1 MSKNQQT
8 QTDGIVQASNIAV
21 RKLGDIASA
30 STVFG
35 APVQHGDVQV
45 IPCAEV
51 FGAMGSGGGSGH
63 EKGDE
68 GGEGGG
74 GGGVGRGRP
83 VAAIVITPHG
93 VRVEPVLDSTKVW
106 LAALTTLAFILAW
119 LSRLTRATHNA
130 EEDNAPSFNDAK
142 RAIRESERGT

>member
-1 MSKNQQT
+1 MSKNQQAA
-8 QTDGIVQASNIAV
+8 TDSIVQTSYTAV

-30 STVFG
+30 RSVFG
-35 APVQHGDVQV
+35 EPVQHGDIQV

-63 EKGDE
+63 EQDNE

-74 GGGVGRGRP
+74 GGGAARGRP

-106 LAALTTLAFILAW
+106 LAALTTLAFVLAW

-130 EEDNAPSFNDAK
+130 EEDDAPSFDDAK
-142 RAIRESERGT
+142 RAIRESERGS